1 MRQSLT
7 LFFVLLLTLSG
18 RSGLVFEQAYQ
29 FRNGQIVVETKG
41 QIEKHPKVALVLSG
55 GGARGVAHIG
65 VLKALEKYK
74 IPIDLI
80 VGTSIGSVVGGLYAS
95 GYTTDE
101 ILKIMQSI
109 RWDEI
114 YQDRT
119 QRTSLFVGQKGEQ
132 DRYLVNLRFKNGMPY
147 IPVAISPGQR
157 ILMTLS
163 DIILRARYQATSS
176 FDCLKIPF
184 RAVTTDLVSGKT
196 VVLKDGNLAEAINA
210 SSSIPLLFVPIER
223 DSMLLVDGGLRS
235 NLPVNVAR
243 SEGADLV
250 IAVDVTSPLR
260 KKDEINAP
268 WQIVDQATTIMA
280 EMERQLERKNADVL
294 IVPPVGLRRNDDYSN
309 LDELVHTG
317 YEEAKK
323 HIPEIKALIKRR
335 SHQSLQKFF
344 IERIAFNQSTLEIE
358 EAAKLLGMEKKW
370 VALSDIINNL
380 REQAATGNYQ
390 KIGVFADTLG
400 DSLKVGVHVEPFPP
414 IKAINIRGLQQ
425 KDEKTVRDLMFLH
438 EGKPLNVALLKEDLK
453 NITDLYREDGFSLMR
468 IDSVCWDRKGQTLTI
483 HINEGVIK
491 EIEISGNT
499 KIKDYVI
506 AREFSRQK
514 GRVFNWKNIA
524 QAIQNVY
531 STQLFDRVTVDISGD
546 GPDYRLLVRV
556 KEKSSVVMRFGG
568 KYDTDRRAQLY
579 IEFGDEALLGMGIKS
594 MFVGRFGTK
603 DGKVGFKLRDD
614 RIFTT
619 YLTFDLQGYYTW
631 QVNPI
636 TTPSGKGGSYREE
649 RRGVRFQV
657 GQQLQRLGQ
666 FIIEL
671 RHENIKDVKED
682 GAFPYTQNIN
692 LRTFAIKA
700 IADKRDRIDFA
711 TKGINNYWSWE
722 SGNKLVLGS
731 TEPFTK
737 ILVNL
742 EGYYTFRKRAT
753 WHVRTFFGVADR
765 STPFSENFRLGG
777 MDEFY
782 GLYKNE
788 YFGRQLFLLSGEY
801 RIKLPLESFLRDNF
815 MFRNFYVS
823 ARYDLGGI
831 WLDPQLVFS
840 LEDFFTGI
848 GGALGI
854 DTVLGPLHFAIG
866 HLTGGRTVGY
876 ISLGFNY

>member
-7 LFFVLLLTLSG
+7 LLFVLLLTLSG

-29 FRNGQIVVETKG
+29 FRNGRIVVETKG

-114 YQDRT
+114 YQDKT

-132 DRYLVNLRFKNGMPY
+132 DRYLVNLRFKNGTPY

-317 YEEAKK
+317 FEEAKK
-323 HIPEIKALIKRR
+323 HISEIKALIKRR
-335 SHQSLQKFF
+335 SHQPLQKFF
-344 IERIAFNQSTLEIE
+344 IERIAFNQSSIEIE

-380 REQAATGNYQ
+380 REQAATGNYR
-390 KIGVFADTLG
+390 KVEVFADTLG
-400 DSLKVGVHVEPFPP
+400 DSLKVGIYVEPFPP

-425 KDEKTVRDLMFLH
+425 KDEKTVCDLMFLQ
-438 EGKPLNVALLKEDLK
+438 EGKPLNIALLKEDLK
-453 NITDLYREDGFSLMR
+453 NITDIYREDGFSLMQ

-556 KEKSSVVMRFGG
+556 KEKS
-568 KYDTDRRAQLY
+568 
-579 IEFGDEALLGMGIKS
+579 
-594 MFVGRFGTK
+594 
-603 DGKVGFKLRDD
+603 
-614 RIFTT
+614 
-619 YLTFDLQGYYTW
+619 
-631 QVNPI
+631 
-636 TTPSGKGGSYREE
+636 
-649 RRGVRFQV
+649 
-657 GQQLQRLGQ
+657 
-666 FIIEL
+666 
-671 RHENIKDVKED
+671 
-682 GAFPYTQNIN
+682 
-692 LRTFAIKA
+692 
-700 IADKRDRIDFA
+700 
-711 TKGINNYWSWE
+711 
-722 SGNKLVLGS
+722 
-731 TEPFTK
+731 
-737 ILVNL
+737 
-742 EGYYTFRKRAT
+742 
-753 WHVRTFFGVADR
+753 
-765 STPFSENFRLGG
+765 
-777 MDEFY
+777 
-782 GLYKNE
+782 
-788 YFGRQLFLLSGEY
+788 
-801 RIKLPLESFLRDNF
+801 
-815 MFRNFYVS
+815 
-823 ARYDLGGI
+823 
-831 WLDPQLVFS
+831 
-840 LEDFFTGI
+840 
-848 GGALGI
+848 
-854 DTVLGPLHFAIG
+854 
-866 HLTGGRTVGY
+866 
-876 ISLGFNY
+876 